1 MRCAA
6 ARSSPSKLP
15 MRTAILTA
23 LLVLTVPE
31 LGSAAEPL
39 QLNRGPAMLTRSGD
53 GAFVEVREL
62 RLAAPG
68 NDEMPSAYELA
79 LQLSMPN
86 PSWSRAPGEAPDFR
100 FSPDVALEGTSLTL
114 RLVPT
119 RHAPDPDEPLVLL
132 PRLAGVGSR
141 WFGLDFAAWF

>member
-6 ARSSPSKLP
+6 ARSSPSRLLL
-15 MRTAILTA
+15 RTAILTA
-23 LLVLTVPE
+23 CVVLTIPE
-31 LGSAAEPL
+31 VGSAAEPL
-39 QLNRGPAMLTRSGD
+39 NRGPAVLTRSVDVG
-53 GAFVEVREL
+53 FVEVREL
-62 RLAAPG
+62 RLAALAT
-68 NDEMPSAYELA
+68 DEMPV
-79 LQLSMPN
+79 LQLSMPS
-86 PSWSRAPGEAPDFR
+86 PSWFRTTGEAPDFR
-100 FSPDVALEGTSLTL
+100 FSSDVALEGTSLTL